1 VLAPVDIWQRSFPN
15 VKVGF
20 NYLLYNAKRQ
30 LIESDLYKFQTDAYV
45 INGNINQYVKESPL
59 YKLCG
64 DQPETLNFLQETLST
79 VIGVGNPV
87 IESINRLI
95 DKSIDYL
102 TKTVLADES
111 TLLPEFIIESGLS
124 KYFVSKGVF
133 TMRSSHSIA
142 LAESAVVKKMISI
155 LKSDSPVPSPFA
167 PTNPEAVK
175 YMEAGF
181 PMPRNLLMRF
191 TKRFLFS
198 KSTIAVLPR

>member
-1 VLAPVDIWQRSFPN
+1 VDTWQHSFPS
-15 VKVGF
+15 VKEGF
-20 NYLLYNAKRQ
+20 LYLLFNAKRQ

-45 INGNINQYVKESPL
+45 INNNINKYVRESVL
-59 YKLCG
+59 YKAYG

-87 IESINRLI
+87 IESINNLI

-133 TMRSSHSIA
+133 TMRSSHSIS

-155 LKSDSPVPSPFA
+155 LNQGGAPPSPFA
-167 PTNPEAVK
+167 ATNPEAVK
-175 YMEAGF
+175 YMQAGF
-181 PMPRNLLMRF
+181 PMPRTLLMRLS
-191 TKRFLFS
+191 KRFINSQFIIS
-198 KSTIAVLPR
+198 RFTPR